1 MSESERIFNVINEK
15 RIERGISKKELAEM
29 IGCSERA
36 IRYWENGERQMTIDA
51 AAKALRALRIS
62 VRLGADE

>member
-51 AAKALRALRIS
+51 AAKALQALRIS

>member
-15 RIERGISKKELAEM
+15 RIELGISKKELAEM

-51 AAKALRALRIS
+51 AAKALHTLRIS

>member
-36 IRYWENGERQMTIDA
+36 LRYWEN
-51 AAKALRALRIS
+51 
-62 VRLGADE
+62 

>member
-1 MSESERIFNVINEK
+1 MSESERIFNVINKK
-15 RIERGISKKELAEM
+15 RIELGISKKELAEM

-36 IRYWENGERQMTIDA
+36 IRYWELGERQMTIDA
-51 AAKALRALRIS
+51 AAKALHALRIS